1 MIPAYEG
8 KEPYI
13 FVSYAHKDSSVVFR
27 LVEATESGTTRASSP
42 AQNGPNTSPTTCWAR
57 KWCSQFSP
65 PAQLTA

>member
-13 FVSYAHKDSSVVFR
+13 FVSYAHKDSAVVFR
-27 LVEATESGTTRASSP
+27 LVE
-42 AQNGPNTSPTTCWAR
+42 QLN
-57 KWCSQFSP
+57 